1 MTAAALHE
9 KDPAKRIALYE
20 QIQTMHRE
28 KSPFIFMFQKL
39 NTYASTKG
47 VTGMH
52 ITVLNDNPYELVKKA

>member
-1 MTAAALHE
+1 
-9 KDPAKRIALYE
+9 
-20 QIQTMHRE
+20 
-28 KSPFIFMFQKL
+28 MFQKL